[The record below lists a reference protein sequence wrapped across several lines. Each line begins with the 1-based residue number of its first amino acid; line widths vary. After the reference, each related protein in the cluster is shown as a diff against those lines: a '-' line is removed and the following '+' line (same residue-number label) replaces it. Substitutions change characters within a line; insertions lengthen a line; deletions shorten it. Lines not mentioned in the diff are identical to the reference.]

1 MTRSHLSQRAVAT
14 PATNYGAIKDEKGRK
29 KKGKKRKGKEKREI
43 REHYI

>member
-14 PATNYGAIKDEKGRK
+14 PATNYGAIKDEK
-29 KKGKKRKGKEKREI
+29 KGKKRKGKEKREI